1 MKIYILIAGL
11 LIAGA
16 GCYSVPPE
24 IMAVKVAQ
32 DNGLTVLSEDIGKLS
47 DASIVDQRRMWEDY
61 VKREAASKLAAGA
74 APQDVVLWAIDEIK
88 EQEQA
93 AGEIRGKYA
102 SLQAG
107 IERLK
112 EMNKIM
118 GKYLEL
124 TDNRAAQ
131 AAAMLRALNEILG
144 EQ

>member
-1 MKIYILIAGL
+1 MKAIILGAIVVIL
-11 LIAGA
+11 GA

-47 DASIVDQRRMWEDY
+47 EASITDQRRMWEDY
-61 VKREAASKLAAGA
+61 VKREAEAKLLAGV
-74 APQDVVLWAIDEIK
+74 APQDVVLWAIDEMK

-93 AGEIRGKYA
+93 AGEIRGKWA
-102 SLQAG
+102 SLTDG
-107 IERLK
+107 IERLRK
-112 EMNKIM
+112 MNEIM
-118 GKYLEL
+118 GGYLEL

-144 EQ
+144 E